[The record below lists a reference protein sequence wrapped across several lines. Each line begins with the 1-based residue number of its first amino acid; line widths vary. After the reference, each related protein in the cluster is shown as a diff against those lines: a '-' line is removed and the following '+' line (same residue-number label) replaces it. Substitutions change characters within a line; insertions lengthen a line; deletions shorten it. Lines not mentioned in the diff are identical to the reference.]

1 VSAPAPARAAAA
13 TGARGDTPI
22 VAMSAVHKSY
32 DIGTPIEAEVLHG
45 IDLVLARGEFA
56 AMIGPSGSG
65 KSTLLTLIGLLE
77 RPTSGEYRLLGR
89 RIDTL
94 DDDALTRARLDTL
107 GFVFQF
113 HHLIPA
119 FDALE
124 NVAMPALIRD
134 GRIDAAARARADAL
148 LEAVGLADAR
158 HRKPSQ
164 LSGGMQQRVAIARAL
179 EAEPKVL
186 LLDEPFGALDIQI
199 RESMQDFLHGLWQR
213 TGLTAL
219 LITHDLEEALLMAGT
234 VHIMAPSPGR
244 IVRTVAVDLDRSAM
258 AHLRVSRAFLD
269 LREELAQ
276 CLRGLDPALTA

>member
-13 TGARGDTPI
+13 TGPQGDAPI
-22 VAMSAVHKSY
+22 VAMNAVRKSY

-134 GRIDAAARARADAL
+134 GRIDAAARARAASL
-148 LEAVGLADAR
+148 LEAVGLADAA
-158 HRKPSQ
+158 HRRPSQ

-179 EAEPKVL
+179 MHDPPLVL
-186 LLDEPFGALDIQI
+186 ADEPTGNLDTASSNAVFELMRRFN
-199 RESMQDFLHGLWQR
+199 RESGTAFL
-213 TGLTAL
+213 
-219 LITHDLEEALLMAGT
+219 IVTHDPRIADRCDRVIEL
-234 VHIMAPSPGR
+234 VDGR
-244 IVRTVAVDLDRSAM
+244 
-258 AHLRVSRAFLD
+258 
-269 LREELAQ
+269 LA
-276 CLRGLDPALTA
+276 R

>member
-13 TGARGDTPI
+13 TGPQGDAPI
-22 VAMSAVHKSY
+22 VAMNAVRKSY

-134 GRIDAAARARADAL
+134 GRIDAAARARAASL
-148 LEAVGLADAR
+148 LEAVGLADAA
-158 HRKPSQ
+158 HRRPSQ

-179 EAEPKVL
+179 MHDPPLVL
-186 LLDEPFGALDIQI
+186 ADEPTGNLDTASSNAVFELMRRFN
-199 RESMQDFLHGLWQR
+199 RESGTAFL
-213 TGLTAL
+213 
-219 LITHDLEEALLMAGT
+219 IVTHDPRIADRCDRVIEL
-234 VHIMAPSPGR
+234 VDGR
-244 IVRTVAVDLDRSAM
+244 
-258 AHLRVSRAFLD
+258 
-269 LREELAQ
+269 LA
-276 CLRGLDPALTA
+276 A

>member
-1 VSAPAPARAAAA
+1 
-13 TGARGDTPI
+13 
-22 VAMSAVHKSY
+22 MSAVRKSY
-32 DIGTPIEAEVLHG
+32 DIGTPIEVEVLHG

-134 GRIDAAARARADAL
+134 GRIDAAARARATSL
-148 LEAVGLADAR
+148 LEAVGLADAA
-158 HRKPSQ
+158 HRRPSQ

-179 EAEPKVL
+179 MHDPPLVL
-186 LLDEPFGALDIQI
+186 ADEPTGNLDTASSTAVFELMRRFN
-199 RESMQDFLHGLWQR
+199 RESGTAFL
-213 TGLTAL
+213 
-219 LITHDLEEALLMAGT
+219 IVTHDPRIADRCDRVIEL
-234 VHIMAPSPGR
+234 VDGR
-244 IVRTVAVDLDRSAM
+244 LAV
-258 AHLRVSRAFLD
+258 
-269 LREELAQ
+269 
-276 CLRGLDPALTA
+276 

>member
-1 VSAPAPARAAAA
+1 
-13 TGARGDTPI
+13 
-22 VAMSAVHKSY
+22 MSAVRKSY

-77 RPTSGEYRLLGR
+77 RPTSGEYQLLGR

-119 FDALE
+119 FDAME

-134 GRIDAAARARADAL
+134 GRIDAAARARATSL
-148 LEAVGLADAR
+148 LEAVGLADAA
-158 HRKPSQ
+158 HRRPSQ

-179 EAEPKVL
+179 MHDPPLVL
-186 LLDEPFGALDIQI
+186 ADEPTGNLDTASSNAVFELMRRFN
-199 RESMQDFLHGLWQR
+199 RESGTAFL
-213 TGLTAL
+213 
-219 LITHDLEEALLMAGT
+219 IVTHDPRIADRCDRVIEM
-234 VHIMAPSPGR
+234 VDGR
-244 IVRTVAVDLDRSAM
+244 
-258 AHLRVSRAFLD
+258 
-269 LREELAQ
+269 LA
-276 CLRGLDPALTA
+276 R